1 MTTVIEVDGKIRL
14 DSSDVE
20 KGAKKAEKSLLN
32 IGKVANPNLAALG
45 LTVGSVGLA
54 LGTVAKAAEMAY
66 STIKEGAALE
76 LARSR
81 FDNLTASIGTTADSL
96 LGKLREA
103 TGGMISDA
111 ELIASATDM
120 MNLGFAKTEDQAV
133 RLTSVAGQL
142 GWNMQQLTLTLANQS
157 TMRLD
162 ALGLSVEEVTGR
174 FKELKASGMAAQDA
188 FQMAVIEAGE
198 KKLELLGSAAET
210 SAGKLQKF
218 EAGWA
223 NSTNAMKIAA
233 VQLADNIGL
242 IESLSNVTSGLA
254 RSTGFSD
261 ELDRA
266 LQNRIIT
273 LERYEELRNTSRGS
287 NINHRTGEIIDVGAF
302 DQLDLLYKLKE
313 ALDNAAISRERY
325 NELVEASA
333 TAEGY
338 KAAQLEVD
346 TLIIL
351 KAALDE
357 AAISQE
363 RYNELVLMAQGGNTE
378 GATRQLELQ
387 TQINKLYENGA
398 ISLAAYIRMTAGL
411 KTNTA
416 AVAAEVSGYTSQLRG
431 NAEEMAHLGGETH
444 KAAGEI
450 WDWREYV
457 GQTAEETRAFEAAL
471 ADAAFAQEVV
481 AARARMAAEAVT
493 ALSVAFNSISAD
505 YMNDLPGA
513 DDPLVTPERQVSFV
527 VAGPTNDQTALLQEY
542 QDLYDKAADKVRDLT
557 NGIGT
562 FGMEQDKVNDALE
575 EANAEMAYYGGLME
589 PLRSIPTEVGTAQQG
604 MTVNV
609 NAARTALFEQA
620 QAAGA
625 NAPALVALGV
635 ATGQMTEAQGEAA
648 LKAAALFARIQELG
662 VLIAG
667 GMSIDVAMN
676 LLDSFIAQMNGEF
689 IPTTGDI
696 PPAMA
701 DAKEAVGEFGDSAND
716 AEEDTRG
723 LKEAV
728 DEYNGTE
735 ATAYLYLDDDKAWTD
750 LDTLNAALEAYGHSS
765 YTAYLDTVVNPPNNN
780 GGGGGGGGG
789 GTGDDPDPVRDD
801 RSVGGGKGGA
811 KSPIAQ
817 YRELGRALGAAM
829 VGGIERELVDGQ
841 NTVAKQIVALGN
853 SASRLFNSF
862 MSAMPDLSPDID
874 KASDALQTAVDA
886 LAPFWSDT
894 VIDNIN
900 DMDPAQ
906 AAEALRN
913 LRARSV
919 YQNNPEAK
927 RRLEEAIRL
936 ADERNRLEAE
946 YAEQQKKI
954 LEYQERQAQLSFLQT
969 QLELLQLIRDNGLDA
984 NILAGLTLGLDA
996 DMDSLMAVMMEV
1008 MQSIIGAAE
1017 EELGIHSPSTVFA
1030 EIGHQMMAGLE
1041 KGIRGGG
1048 DMASMFLGKDLYR
1061 SADMLRAAV
1070 ANNYNNRNLYI
1081 YGGVSVHRDTPFSS
1095 FIEEL
1100 YGVSQ

>member
-20 KGAKKAEKSLLN
+20 KGVKKAEKSLTSF
-32 IGKVANPNLAALG
+32 GKTSTTSLAGLG
-45 LTVGSVGLA
+45 LAVGGVGIA
-54 LGTVAKAAEMAY
+54 LGTVARAAEMAF
-66 STIKEGAALE
+66 SAIKEGAALD

-133 RLTSVAGQL
+133 RLTAVAGQL

-162 ALGLSVEEVTGR
+162 ALGLSVEDVTGR
-174 FKELKASGMAAQDA
+174 FKELKAAGVDAQDA

-198 KKLELLGSAAET
+198 KKLALLGSAAET
-210 SAGKLQKF
+210 ASGKLARMESSF
-218 EAGWA
+218 A
-223 NSTNAMKIAA
+223 NVGDAA
-233 VQLADNIGL
+233 KLALLEGVEPFL
-242 IESLSNVTSGLA
+242 
-254 RSTGFSD
+254 D
-261 ELDRA
+261 ELDTRMPEIESGLTSVIRELVGFAGVMKAIIDFNNSAFIGGANGLLTFISNPA
-266 LQNRIIT
+266 LWHTNRIVQQTYDQIDAYKALIT
-273 LERYEELRNTSRGS
+273 
-287 NINHRTGEIIDVGAF
+287 
-302 DQLDLLYKLKE
+302 
-313 ALDNAAISRERY
+313 
-325 NELVEASA
+325 SA
-333 TAEGY
+333 TSAD
-338 KAAQLEVD
+338 KV
-346 TLIIL
+346 
-351 KAALDE
+351 
-357 AAISQE
+357 
-363 RYNELVLMAQGGNTE
+363 M
-378 GATRQLELQ
+378 LQ
-387 TQINKLYENGA
+387 HHRNMQA
-398 ISLAAYIRMTAGL
+398 
-411 KTNTA
+411 
-416 AVAAEVSGYTSQLRG
+416 
-431 NAEEMAHLGGETH
+431 NAEAMAHLSEETH

-471 ADAAFAQEVV
+471 ADAAFAQDVV
-481 AARARMAAEAVT
+481 AARARLAAEAVA
-493 ALSVAFNSISAD
+493 ALSAAFNSISAD

-527 VAGPTNDQTALLQEY
+527 VSGPTNDQKALLEEY
-542 QDLYDKAADKVRDLT
+542 QGLYDKAADKVRDLT

-801 RSVGGGKGGA
+801 RSVGGGKGVA

-1061 SADMLRAAV
+1061 SADMLRAAA